1 MPVPEHVVICGGG
14 VIGAAIAYE
23 LATRGVASTVVEADA
38 VASGA
43 SGAAAGII
51 TPPLPWTTDD
61 PLYALRRLGFD
72 MHAELARSLP
82 AEAGVDYGYEITPRV
97 LLADT
102 ADEEHDA
109 RAVAD
114 RLAASGAE
122 GGWLD
127 TAGLFAASGWID
139 RAPRGGVLAESP
151 AQVDPYRYTLA
162 LVTAA
167 ERRGAVV
174 RSGRVTGVVRDANR
188 VTGVRIGDGDR
199 VIEGDAVV
207 IAMGPWSA
215 EAAAWLGVPVPVVPL
230 KGQIVRVRPPRPL
243 RPFSFGHGGDYVIT
257 KPDGLVFLGTT
268 EEHVGFNREPTES
281 ARDQIVAFA
290 RRYTSAFD
298 NAEVVAQT
306 ACLRPLSADGRP
318 FVGAVPGLAG
328 CYVATGHGRQGIL
341 MAPPTGRA
349 LVELM
354 LDGASACLDLA
365 PFDPGR
371 VLAHG

>member
-1 MPVPEHVVICGGG
+1 MPESVVICGGG
-14 VIGAAIAYE
+14 VIGASVAYE
-23 LATRGVASTVVEADA
+23 LARRGVQATIVEADG

-72 MHAELARSLP
+72 MHAALAGTLP

-102 ADEEHDA
+102 ADEERDA
-109 RAVAD
+109 RAVAGG
-114 RLAASGAE
+114 LTESGVE
-122 GGWLD
+122 GRWLD
-127 TAGLFAASGWID
+127 AAGLLATSGWID
-139 RAPRGGVLAESP
+139 RAPRGGVLTESP
-151 AQVDPYRYTLA
+151 SQVDPYRYTLA

-174 RSGRVTGVVRDANR
+174 RSGRVSGVVRDGDR
-188 VTGVRIGDGDR
+188 VTGVRVGDGDR
-199 VIEGDAVV
+199 VIAGDAVV

-215 EAAAWLGVPVPVVPL
+215 EAGAWLGIPVPIVPL
-230 KGQIVRVRPPRPL
+230 KGQIVRVRPAHPL
-243 RPFSFGHGGDYVIT
+243 QPFSFGHGGDYVIT

-268 EEHVGFNREPTES
+268 EEHAGFDREPTDE

-298 NAEVVAQT
+298 DAEVVAQT
-306 ACLRPLSADGRP
+306 ACLRPLSTDGLP
-318 FVGAVPGLAG
+318 YIGAVPGLAG
-328 CYVATGHGRQGIL
+328 AYVATGHGRQGIL
-341 MAPPTGRA
+341 MAPPTARA

-365 PFDPGR
+365 PFEPAR
-371 VLAHG
+371 VLPRD